1 MMKILVVEDE
11 RLLADSLQT
20 LLTGRGFSV
29 DTANDG
35 LTGLEY
41 AKTDVY
47 DLVILDVMMPGLDGY
62 TVASR
67 LRAEHHAVPILMLT
81 AKSDLMDRV
90 AGLNAGADYYL
101 TKPFQT
107 QELLACLRAILRRPG
122 ETAQSALCFAD
133 LELNLQGARLLCHP
147 AEQAVKLSAK
157 ELRLMEYFLREPGR
171 IFSRELLAEK
181 VWGLESEAEYNN
193 IEVYISFLRKKLAFL
208 GSRTKLKTTRGIGYS
223 LEDENT

>member
-1 MMKILVVEDE
+1 MKLLLVEDE
-11 RLLADSLQT
+11 TGLRAALCRILENAHYDVEQAANGPEGLEH
-20 LLTGRGFSV
+20 LLTGLYDASV
-29 DTANDG
+29 
-35 LTGLEY
+35 
-41 AKTDVY
+41 
-47 DLVILDVMMPGLDGY
+47 LDVMLPGLDGFA
-62 TVASR
+62 V
-67 LRAEHHAVPILMLT
+67 LQRARAAGVRTPVLMLT
-81 AKSDLMDRV
+81 ARAELEDRV
-90 AGLNAGADYYL
+90 RGLDGGADYYL

-107 QELLACLRAILRRPG
+107 QKLLACLRAILRRPG